1 MAIKEQDGQ
10 LMVIAPALGERVLG
24 ILAYVVLASVIAL
37 SLFFIPPLPGIIL
50 VVVLLLYG
58 AGELT
63 GRIVINRMTENITK
77 EKWYFL
83 LVRRRHIVPFWQV
96 TAVVVDYKR
105 ASGVARAHGVWMG
118 YLDVSGQKARRL
130 EIERARS
137 EEEVRHMAGE
147 ISRYIGKELVMNSSQ
162 AVETAPKASS
172 GAGENAR
179 RG

>member
-1 MAIKEQDGQ
+1 MRIKEQDGQ

-63 GRIVINRMTENITK
+63 GRIVINRMTESITK

-83 LVRRRHIVPFWQV
+83 LVRRRHVVLFWQV

-105 ASGVARAHGVWMG
+105 
-118 YLDVSGQKARRL
+118 
-130 EIERARS
+130 
-137 EEEVRHMAGE
+137 
-147 ISRYIGKELVMNSSQ
+147 
-162 AVETAPKASS
+162 TS
-172 GAGENAR
+172 GAAR
-179 RG
+179 